1 MVTAGPVKCSYS
13 VDTNHTQIMT
23 RELMLSLMNRAANGN
38 ELLAVIDSFL
48 EDLQQSD

>member
-13 VDTNHTQIMT
+13 VVTNRAESMS
-23 RELMLSLMNRAANGN
+23 RELMLSLMNRATNGN
-38 ELLAVIDSFL
+38 ELLAVLDSFV